1 MDSFDSFESPFRR
14 AEDSQIKVKMKC
26 SASADY
32 AQSGHE
38 IPTNFKRI
46 SDVCLTKM
54 NVNRNK
60 VICLG
65 CSQRLQPL
73 WQSKDATQPIAC

>member
-14 AEDSQIKVKMKC
+14 TDVVDEDSQIEVKMKC

-38 IPTNFKRI
+38 IPVI
-46 SDVCLTKM
+46 SKEFQTFVSPKWTWIEGK
-54 NVNRNK
+54 
-60 VICLG
+60 
-65 CSQRLQPL
+65 
-73 WQSKDATQPIAC
+73 